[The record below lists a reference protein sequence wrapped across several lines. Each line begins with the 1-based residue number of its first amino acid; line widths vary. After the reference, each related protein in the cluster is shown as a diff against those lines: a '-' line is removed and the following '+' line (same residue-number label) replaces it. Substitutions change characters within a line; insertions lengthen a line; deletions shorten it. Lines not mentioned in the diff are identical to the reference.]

1 MTKFADDL
9 FTMEVPANLE
19 IWRKLEDALMLVLR
33 GDVNRVGAMV
43 ATQLPPVN
51 VISSS
56 GTPRLGYAQHLRVQA
71 SI

>member
-33 GDVNRVGAMV
+33 GDVNRVGAMA
-43 ATQLPPVN
+43 ATQLPLVN

-56 GTPRLGYAQHLRVQA
+56 ETPRLGYAQHLRVQA